1 MYFWNTNKLIDDL
14 KNERLA
20 DKDYKN
26 YYLISA
32 SITFLMMFAIR
43 FSPVVDIVPSTINT
57 VITILMLI
65 IAVNFCFTANGG
77 GHGKQFLNRLICI
90 SLPIT
95 IKIFLV
101 YFLLFVFIVIIL
113 VFSMRFI
120 DISQTQKIFSP
131 YQGWISLVTSI
142 LVQAIM
148 YWRFYV
154 AFKKIN
160 N

>member
-32 SITFLMMFAIR
+32 SVTFLMMFAMR

-65 IAVNFCFTANGG
+65 IAVNFCFTANG
-77 GHGKQFLNRLICI
+77 
-90 SLPIT
+90 
-95 IKIFLV
+95 
-101 YFLLFVFIVIIL
+101 
-113 VFSMRFI
+113 
-120 DISQTQKIFSP
+120 
-131 YQGWISLVTSI
+131 
-142 LVQAIM
+142 
-148 YWRFYV
+148 
-154 AFKKIN
+154 
-160 N
+160 